1 MQICSNSS
9 FTLQISDPYNIKVH
23 LYSIIGVPLYCRL
36 MYFNYKRKEFPQRKH
51 TYVCSQSRRNPGYV
65 SLFHT

>member
-1 MQICSNSS
+1 MLIYVLIVLLHYKYPIHTNKRYAYY
-9 FTLQISDPYNIKVH
+9 F
-23 LYSIIGVPLYCRL
+23 IGIPIYKF